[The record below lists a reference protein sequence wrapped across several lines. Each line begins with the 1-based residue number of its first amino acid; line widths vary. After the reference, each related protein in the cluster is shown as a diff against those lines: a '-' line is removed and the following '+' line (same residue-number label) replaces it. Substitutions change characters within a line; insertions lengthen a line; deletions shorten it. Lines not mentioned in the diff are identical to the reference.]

1 MSKKPIAYRGSEPFV
16 FVSYAHLDAE
26 LAYPLISGLQERG
39 LRVWFDEGIEA
50 GELWDEVIPDYVEQC
65 AAMLC
70 LVSTR
75 FTDSSNCK
83 NEIRYANELKKE
95 VLILHLEDG
104 ELPRYIRFHYSSIH
118 ALRLRDY
125 SDRGRLLEKL
135 VATPKLQ
142 CCLRWSQEE
151 TQEPEERS
159 EEILQE
165 GEACAEVG
173 FSEEDIKLYQINANQ
188 GDVGAMSCLGYC
200 YVKGIGVSQS
210 YEEAAKW
217 FRLAAD
223 KGDAKAMTNLGL
235 CYELG
240 KGVSQSYEEAVK
252 LYRQAADKGEA
263 TAMCQMGYCYLQGYG
278 VLQSEE
284 EAARWYRQAA
294 DRNHAEATFRLGL
307 CYFNGFGASQSYKE
321 AVKWFRLAADR
332 GAKGAMRLLGIC
344 YKHGWGVAMD
354 QKQADYWNNKA
365 KEVKAKTSN

>member
-1 MSKKPIAYRGSEPFV
+1 MSKKTIAYRGSEPFV
-16 FVSYAHLDAE
+16 FVSYAHADAE

-142 CCLRWSQEE
+142 CCLRWSQEGA
-151 TQEPEERS
+151 QEPKESPEE
-159 EEILQE
+159 
-165 GEACAEVG
+165 
-173 FSEEDIKLYQINANQ
+173 LYQKGKDCYFGNSVAKSFEEAVKWYRRAANL
-188 GDVGAMSCLGYC
+188 GHPRAMNNLGYC
-200 YVKGIGVSQS
+200 YFYGHGVSQS
-210 YEEAAKW
+210 YEEAATW
-217 FRLAAD
+217 
-223 KGDAKAMTNLGL
+223 
-235 CYELG
+235 
-240 KGVSQSYEEAVK
+240 
-252 LYRQAADKGEA
+252 YRRAADKGEA
-263 TAMCQMGYCYLQGYG
+263 EAMCSLGYCYANGLGIP
-278 VLQSEE
+278 SSHE
-284 EAARWYRQAA
+284 EAVKWYRQAVDKGSVRGMYYLA
-294 DRNHAEATFRLGL
+294 N
-307 CYFNGFGASQSYKE
+307 CYVYG
-321 AVKWFRLAADR
+321 R
-332 GAKGAMRLLGIC
+332 
-344 YKHGWGVAMD
+344 GVAKD
-354 QKQADYWNNKA
+354 KKQADYWFNKA
-365 KEVKAKTSN
+365 KQAEANASN

>member
-1 MSKKPIAYRGSEPFV
+1 MPKKPIAYRGGEPFV
-16 FVSYAHLDAE
+16 FVSYAHADAE

-39 LRVWFDEGIEA
+39 LRVWFDDGLDVGDIWE
-50 GELWDEVIPDYVEQC
+50 EVLADHVEQC

-75 FTDSSNCK
+75 FTDSNNCLD
-83 NEIRYANELKKE
+83 EIYYAKEKKREL
-95 VLILHLEDG
+95 LILHLED
-104 ELPRYIRFHYSSIH
+104 ETLPRNFQFRYGRLH
-118 ALRLRDY
+118 ALRQSDY
-125 SDRGRLLEKL
+125 SDRSSLLDKL
-135 VATPKLQ
+135 AATPKLR
-142 CCLRWSQEE
+142 CCLGQVQEE

-200 YVKGIGVSQS
+200 YVKGNGVSQS

-240 KGVSQSYEEAVK
+240 KGVYQSYEEAVK

-307 CYFNGFGASQSYKE
+307 CYFNGLGASQSYKE

-354 QKQADYWNNKA
+354 QKQANYWRNKA
-365 KEVKAKTSN
+365 KEAKADASK